1 MSREWAGVHA
11 LGDVCGNQTG
21 PLGRPAFPPEFIIP
35 ATATFPPPPP
45 PPGFFLH
52 TKASERKRE
61 LFSLQP
67 AHIHTHS
74 SQEGFIVGGRFYFIF
89 LKTPG
94 TWDILSVF
102 SEVGK
107 WHTEREG
114 ELHRERHTTGGG
126 GLRDMLLIIIPP
138 LLKVT
143 RELRLMQF
151 FPPLIMLRCRVFN
164 DNSWRLGIVQLG
176 VASLSWFRR
185 RGIILLRLLNCLI
198 FTVAIICSLQV
209 LATYFSCCWT
219 CMGNS
224 LE

>member
-114 ELHRERHTTGGG
+114 ELHRARHTTGGG
-126 GLRDMLLIIIPP
+126 GSPWYAAYYYSTSAESYKRAKAYAIL
-138 LLKVT
+138 
-143 RELRLMQF
+143 
-151 FPPLIMLRCRVFN
+151 
-164 DNSWRLGIVQLG
+164 S
-176 VASLSWFRR
+176 SL
-185 RGIILLRLLNCLI
+185 NH
-198 FTVAIICSLQV
+198 VEM
-209 LATYFSCCWT
+209 SCV
-219 CMGNS
+219 
-224 LE
+224 